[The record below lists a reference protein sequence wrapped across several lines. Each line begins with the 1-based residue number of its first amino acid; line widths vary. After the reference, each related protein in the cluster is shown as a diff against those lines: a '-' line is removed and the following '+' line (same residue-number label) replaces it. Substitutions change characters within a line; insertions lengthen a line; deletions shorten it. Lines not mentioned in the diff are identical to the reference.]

1 MVLLHLQRSVGA
13 RLAVGKPS
21 RRHKNRRVQMSS
33 ARATAIWA
41 RGDYVGITRYNIYL
55 LLLLLYTY
63 Y

>member
-1 MVLLHLQRSVGA
+1 
-13 RLAVGKPS
+13 VGKPS